1 MDLVFSLAD
10 RVSVLHHGEVL
21 ADGLP
26 DAVRGDPRVHE
37 VYLGSAGEA

>member
-1 MDLVFSLAD
+1 
-10 RVSVLHHGEVL
+10 VL
-21 ADGLP
+21 AEGLP